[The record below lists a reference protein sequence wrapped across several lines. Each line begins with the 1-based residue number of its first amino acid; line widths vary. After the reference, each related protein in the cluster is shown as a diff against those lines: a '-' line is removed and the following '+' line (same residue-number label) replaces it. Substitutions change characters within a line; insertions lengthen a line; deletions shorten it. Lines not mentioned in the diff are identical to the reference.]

1 MLLAVRSTSCAA
13 ASENATREL
22 VGSAMSNPSEL
33 VHGRDMASPRS
44 CRYWPHGQDEGWAA
58 SHRGRSSVDFITII
72 VESNF
77 QYRQG
82 ANHQERK
89 CRVLKP
95 LSSS

>member
-1 MLLAVRSTSCAA
+1 
-13 ASENATREL
+13 
-22 VGSAMSNPSEL
+22 
-33 VHGRDMASPRS
+33 
-44 CRYWPHGQDEGWAA
+44 
-58 SHRGRSSVDFITII
+58 VDFITII

-95 LSSS
+95 LSSSSLPGQLGIHQKIGEENDYQTRVPKS

>member
-44 CRYWPHGQDEGWAA
+44 CRYWPHGQGEGSQGQSLLISPQVRTCVEVREKPFDPLPVAHPSYPA
-58 SHRGRSSVDFITII
+58 SLWECVS
-72 VESNF
+72 
-77 QYRQG
+77 
-82 ANHQERK
+82 A
-89 CRVLKP
+89 
-95 LSSS
+95 